1 MNESLLRSHI
11 ESIGLKRDRGQAIG
25 VHSKSRWQGKSQFL
39 AGQEQWRVFQCDSV
53 LEMRQHL
60 IENSPSP
67 LLLIT
72 ALPTAV
78 IGDDVRARLFK
89 QQLTIVD
96 PWSSLAERFKA
107 RQVEPALRQSSVIAD
122 AALDAL
128 GSSEPFAAPSG
139 ILTAEIVWEKILDH
153 RLGIKN
159 KPKPD
164 LMDFLP
170 WIASETSDSR
180 WTSLGSELQSALE
193 PWLQRS
199 VGDLAPVL
207 IRSLL
212 DGNGGDAIAIGIVL
226 GALGNNR
233 DDSRTMGRLERF
245 TGQQPLSPSLA
256 QSWKDAAERWAT
268 HKCVL
273 DDRDAVRRE
282 LGRADQLLESL
293 GAAGS
298 AIESRWSPLGFQQR
312 LASFAESLAGDDP
325 AKCQAAY
332 ALVSAHEGS
341 RYLEELRSRRENAEM
356 AMRLSRWLMRPVSA
370 PSALDQAVLAYE
382 QDGSWVDLARH
393 QLLSG
398 DESEGVSR
406 SYRKLFE
413 KVTARRETENRR
425 FAELLSTMTASN
437 QVFPGLLLVEDVLA
451 KVVAPLAKHVAAGI
465 LLIVMDG
472 MSLPIWHELSLDLLQ
487 HGWPEW
493 VPEEGAGFRSILTA
507 LPSATSFS
515 RASLLCGRLIAGAQN
530 VEKRGFQDNVDLR
543 AAGRPGTPPVLFH
556 KDEVGTSGSDL
567 AESVRLEIRDPHRKV
582 VGVIVNVV
590 DDHLEGPQQLSIQWS
605 LRSIPVL
612 HALLGEA
619 RDAGRAVVLASDHG
633 HVLDHGSKLSR
644 KTDSADRWRT
654 FHGETPIEADE
665 LVVKGS
671 RVLVDGGQIVCPTS
685 ENVRYTANLRLG
697 YHGGLTAQECV
708 APLAVVAPALMDIGG
723 WRVEKVQTP
732 EWWSDVDTAAPP
744 AERPKPRKTPTTKGK
759 EPRTAALPLFQT
771 SPDNVDWVDA
781 LLASEVFAEQMTTFA
796 NRLKREQVE
805 QSLRALADRNMV
817 LLKSVFAQRIGISA
831 LRVEGLIASLQR
843 ILNVEGYPVL
853 SVDASQTIRL
863 NIQLLREQFGLG
875 ENSGG

>member
-1 MNESLLRSHI
+1 MNEALLLSQI
-11 ESIGLKRDRGQAIG
+11 ELIRLKREPGQAVG
-25 VHSKSRWQGKSQFL
+25 VHSKSRWQGKNRVFV
-39 AGQEQWRVFQCDSV
+39 GQEHWRVFQCDSV

-60 IENSPSP
+60 IENPLSP
-67 LLLIT
+67 LLLVT
-72 ALPTAV
+72 ALQTAA

-89 QQLTIVD
+89 QQLMPVD
-96 PWSSLAERFKA
+96 PWNSLAERFKA
-107 RQVEPALRQSSVIAD
+107 KQVDPALRQSSVIAD

-128 GSSEPFAAPSG
+128 GSTEPPVAPSG
-139 ILTAEIVWEKILDH
+139 ILTAEAVWKIILQH
-153 RLGIKN
+153 RLGIDQA
-159 KPKPD
+159 KPD
-164 LMDFLP
+164 LLDFLP
-170 WIASETSDSR
+170 WIASETSAIR
-180 WTSLGSELQSALE
+180 WTS
-193 PWLQRS
+193 
-199 VGDLAPVL
+199 VL
-207 IRSLL
+207 IRSLS
-212 DGNGGDAIAIGIVL
+212 DGNGGYAIAIGIAL
-226 GALGNNR
+226 GALISNR

-245 TGQQPLSPSLA
+245 TGSQPLSPNLA
-256 QSWKDAAERWAT
+256 QSWNDAAETWAT
-268 HKCVL
+268 RQCGLHQA
-273 DDRDAVRRE
+273 DAVRRE

-332 ALVSAHEGS
+332 ALISAHEGS

-356 AMRLSRWLMRPVSA
+356 AMRLKRWLEKPVSA
-370 PSALDQAVLAYE
+370 PLLLEEAVLAYE

-406 SYRKLFE
+406 SYRQLFE
-413 KVTARRETENRR
+413 KVTARRENENRR
-425 FAELLSTMTASN
+425 FAELLSAITSSN
-437 QVFPGLLLVEDVLA
+437 QVSPGLLLVEDLLA
-451 KVVAPLAKHVAAGI
+451 KVVAPLAKRVAAGV

-472 MSLPIWHELSLDLLQ
+472 MSLPIWHELSRDLNQ
-487 HGWPEW
+487 HGWPDW
-493 VPEEGAGFRSILTA
+493 VPKEGAGFRSILTA
-507 LPSATSFS
+507 LPSATNFS
-515 RASLLCGRLIAGAQN
+515 RASLLSGKLISGAQN
-530 VEKRGFQDNVDLR
+530 VEKRGFQGNVDLR
-543 AAGRPGTPPVLFH
+543 AAGKSGTPPILFH
-556 KDEVGTSGSDL
+556 KDEVGASGSDL
-567 AESVRLEIRDPHRKV
+567 AESVRLEIRDSHRKV

-619 RDAGRAVVLASDHG
+619 RDAGRVVIVASDHG
-633 HVLDHGSKLSR
+633 HVLDHGSRLSR

-654 FHGETPIEADE
+654 FHGETAIEADE

-708 APLAVVAPALMDIGG
+708 APLAVLAPALLEIDG
-723 WRVEKVQTP
+723 WTVEMVSPP
-732 EWWSDVDTAAPP
+732 EWWFDVDPAPT
-744 AERPKPRKTPTTKGK
+744 AERPKPRKTPTVKGK
-759 EPRTAALPLFQT
+759 EPRIAALPLFQT
-771 SPDNVDWVDA
+771 SPDYVDWVDA
-781 LLASEVFAEQMTTFA
+781 LLASEVFAEQMGTFA